1 MNLEEVNK
9 KLDMMARQ
17 QEAFL
22 DRVFSHGLHMAQPQ
36 PVGVKSITDIL
47 GNPAES
53 LEELELSSRRLA
65 EEQDL
70 KRELVTFFWSFC
82 PVLSIKKKP

>member
-1 MNLEEVNK
+1 MGYKTVWFVQYLKFNLQISFSEMNLEEVNK

-36 PVGVKSITDIL
+36 PVGVKSITDI
-47 GNPAES
+47 
-53 LEELELSSRRLA
+53 
-65 EEQDL
+65 
-70 KRELVTFFWSFC
+70 
-82 PVLSIKKKP
+82 